1 MKLFERD
8 VSVSKKFDQFF
19 DLRGSFFA
27 KWIFKIPIFTQKL
40 GHVWH
45 KNNCYIF
52 TKFFEIFVFSFS
64 FKTYLSN
71 ECKIIMLG

>member
-1 MKLFERD
+1 MKLIERD

-45 KNNCYIF
+45 IKNCYIF
-52 TKFFEIFVFSFS
+52 MEIFSSFFLFFSS
-64 FKTYLSN
+64 KLYLSN